1 MENNSQMLLAS
12 VIINVL
18 LILERMFNKI
28 KKSECCGS
36 KLELITTNSP
46 TKSNSEREIKNL
58 SDIKVENVSTDESK

>member
-46 TKSNSEREIKNL
+46 TKSNSEREINL
-58 SDIKVENVSTDESK
+58 SNIKVENVSTNESK

>member
-1 MENNSQMLLAS
+1 MLLAS

-46 TKSNSEREIKNL
+46 TKSNSEREINL
-58 SDIKVENVSTDESK
+58 SNINGDKQISINAPDGSNQV